1 MSRHIDIGMLV
12 GEARLV
18 ALTRDIGIFLGR
30 MAREEIR
37 PPPDALATVRTGF
50 TDCLAVLVA
59 GWDEPSVR
67 VVCRTAGLP
76 DAASWEAALRLS
88 PPAAGLVLGTAAHVL
103 DYDDTG
109 LNGHPSAVLVPAVL
123 AEAQATGAGGAA
135 MAAAYVAGYE
145 IWASLI
151 ERDPDLHHIK
161 GWHPSAVFGAMA
173 ATAAAAVLRG
183 LDAATA
189 SHAIGIAASLAGGL
203 TANFGSM
210 TKSFQLGRA
219 IASGLEA
226 VRYAQAGLT
235 SAADAIEHECGFLRA
250 FSPRG
255 AADTASPIRL
265 GESWRILRSG
275 VNIKLWPMCYAAHR
289 LIDATIGLCR
299 AHPLAPEAVA
309 SIEVELGVAQARMLR
324 EHAPRTPLEAKF
336 SAEFAVAAAIVA
348 GACGTAQLTAEFL
361 ARPALRELFAKLR
374 IGVREGA
381 NPDEPT
387 LSPADRVRLV
397 LRDGTV
403 LDSGPVALPPGHF
416 RRPATAA
423 ALREKFD
430 DCTAGRL
437 SPAAASRLFEACQR
451 IERLGGVAD
460 LLAAPA
466 EAAKAA

>member
-1 MSRHIDIGMLV
+1 
-12 GEARLV
+12 V
-18 ALTRDIGIFLGR
+18 ALTRDIGIFLAA
-30 MAREEIR
+30 MARGDLR
-37 PPPDALATVRTGF
+37 PPQDTLATVRTGF

-59 GWDEPSVR
+59 GWDEPAVR
-67 VVCRTAGLP
+67 VVRGVAGLP
-76 DAASWEAALRLS
+76 GSAAWQDALRLP
-88 PPAAGLVLGTAAHVL
+88 PPAAGLVLGTSAHVL

-123 AEAQATGAGGAA
+123 AEAQSTGADGAA

-145 IWASLI
+145 IWAALI
-151 ERDPDLHHIK
+151 GRDPDLHHIK

-173 ATAAAAVLRG
+173 ATAASAVLRR

-189 SHAIGIAASLAGGL
+189 AHAIGIAASLAGGL

-255 AADTASPIRL
+255 AADIASPIRL
-265 GESWRILRSG
+265 GEQWRILRSG
-275 VNIKLWPMCYAAHR
+275 VNVKLWPMCYAAHR
-289 LIDATIGLCR
+289 LIDATMGLCR
-299 AHPLAPEAVA
+299 AHTVPPEAVA
-309 SIEVELGVAQARMLR
+309 AIEVELGVAQARMLR
-324 EHAPRTPLEAKF
+324 EHAPRLPLEAKF
-336 SAEFAVAAAIVA
+336 SAEFAVAAVIVA
-348 GACGTAQLTAEFL
+348 GGCGTAQLTTDFL
-361 ARPALRELFAKLR
+361 ARPALRDLFTKMR
-374 IGVREGA
+374 ITVREGA

-387 LSPADRVRLV
+387 LSPADTVRLV

-416 RRPATAA
+416 KRPATPA

-430 DCTAGRL
+430 DCTTGRM
-437 SPAAASRLFEACQR
+437 SPAAADLLFEACQH
-451 IERLGGVAD
+451 IEVLGSVAD
-460 LLAAPA
+460 LLVAPA